1 MRNALV
7 ILAALLAEP
16 LLADIVV
23 PVRNLRAETVIS
35 AQDLTVLERDVAGA
49 VQSFDQLVGQEAS
62 VTLYAGRPV
71 FPGDVRAPAIV
82 TPNQF
87 VSLVFTTSQLR
98 IQVDGRALG
107 RGGAGDRIRVMNLA
121 SRSTL
126 FGVVQE
132 DGTVLVKN
140 GK

>member
-1 MRNALV
+1 MRAALV
-7 ILAALLAEP
+7 IIATLLAEP

-23 PVRNLRAETVIS
+23 PVRNLRATTVITL
-35 AQDLTVLERDVAGA
+35 QDLTMLERDVAGA
-49 VQSFDQLVGQEAS
+49 VQSFDQLVGQEAG

-71 FPGDVRAPAIV
+71 FPADVRPPAIV

-87 VSLVFTTSQLR
+87 VSLVFSTSQLR
-98 IQVDGRALG
+98 IEVDGRSLG
-107 RGGAGDRIRVMNLA
+107 RGGVGDRVRVMNLA

-126 FGVVQE
+126 FGIVQE
-132 DGTVLVKN
+132 NGTVLVKN

>member
-1 MRNALV
+1 MRSALV

-35 AQDLTVLERDVAGA
+35 EQDLTVLERDVAGA
-49 VQSFDQLVGQEAS
+49 AQSFDQLVGQEAS

-71 FPGDVRAPAIV
+71 FPADVRAPAIV

-126 FGVVQE
+126 FGVVLE

>member
-1 MRNALV
+1 MRNVLIILV
-7 ILAALLAEP
+7 ALLAEP

-35 AQDLTVLERDVAGA
+35 AQDLTVLDREVAGA
-49 VQSFDQLVGQEAS
+49 VQSFDQLVGQETS

-71 FPGDVRAPAIV
+71 FPADVRAPAIV

-87 VSLVFTTSQLR
+87 VSLVFSTSQLR
-98 IQVDGRALG
+98 IEVDGRALG

-126 FGVVQE
+126 FGIVQE
-132 DGTVLVKN
+132 NGTVLVKN